1 MALTKLRVIP
11 VGNTRSGVI
20 VSALLA
26 LGANGVAL
34 AEGPT
39 APTSDSQSVF
49 VARSGNPFA
58 IDAAQRLTFTTRGVT
73 LNEPSWGPKA
83 DGEVIGPAALAA
95 ELGGQDLPDRGAC
108 DFTNTYSS
116 ADFANGGSILAQA
129 GMAQGEWAAVQ
140 FVVPAAHFPVRIR
153 LSEILW
159 ATQNATSPTTT
170 SYTVRWYS
178 GNPQTGTAIDEFTS
192 DGVIL
197 PNISLPIGT
206 SAVNV
211 QVLIDAQDPEQ
222 IVIPAPLDGSNSFTV
237 AFQITQHNN
246 PSPNPCS
253 VPTPITTNAFPTTD
267 TNGLSQPTRN
277 WLFGVNCGPFG
288 CPANGGW
295 ASFQSLPGFCRPSGD
310 WNIRVSYELVN
321 CGPAT
326 GACCFSSGAC
336 QDGQTSS
343 GCTNAGG
350 TYRGDNSLC
359 SGVTCP
365 IATQACCF
373 VSSQSCLDLSPS
385 NCTGFGG
392 TLGGAGTSCATFVCF
407 PIGACC
413 LPSGNCVNAVSPAQC
428 QSQGGNF
435 RGNATTCASQN
446 CPPPLGACCGGNGF
460 CAEFSQAN
468 CNAVGG
474 SWKGALTTCADNN
487 SNGTADA
494 CEAPLPCP
502 GDFNGD
508 RARNTVDLTIFLSRF
523 GTSGTPGFQGD
534 MNSDGVVNTI
544 DLTLFLGVFGVACP

>member
-1 MALTKLRVIP
+1 MSLYRSHCVSPQVGARLGVAL
-11 VGNTRSGVI
+11 
-20 VSALLA
+20 SALLSMSAMPVA
-26 LGANGVAL
+26 LGSEPAAVDGAGTV
-34 AEGPT
+34 T
-39 APTSDSQSVF
+39 V
-49 VARSGNPFA
+49 RSGNGFA
-58 IDAAQRLTFTTRGVT
+58 IDRAQRLTFTTRGVI
-73 LNEPSWGPKA
+73 LNQPVWEHLA
-83 DGEVIGPAALAA
+83 QGEVVGPLAVGA
-95 ELGGQDLPDRGAC
+95 EMGGDAGPDRGAC
-108 DFTNTYSS
+108 DHTNTYSS
-116 ADFANGGSILAQA
+116 ADFANGGSLIAQA

-159 ATQNATSPTTT
+159 ATQNATVPTTT
-170 SYTVRWYS
+170 RYTVRWYS
-178 GNPQTGTAIDEFTS
+178 GNPQTGTAIDEFAS

-222 IVIPAPLDGSNSFTV
+222 IVIPAPADGSNSFTV

-246 PSPNPCS
+246 PSPNACTQA
-253 VPTPITTNAFPTTD
+253 TPITSNAFPTVD
-267 TNGLSQPTRN
+267 TNGRAQPARN
-277 WLFGVNCGPFG
+277 WLYGINCGPFG

-295 ASFQSLPGFCRPSGD
+295 YNFANAPSFCIPSGD

-326 GACCFSSGAC
+326 GACCFSSGTC

-350 TYRGDNSLC
+350 TYKGDNSLC

-365 IATQACCF
+365 VATQACCF
-373 VSSQSCLDLSPS
+373 VSSQSCLDLSPT

-407 PIGACC
+407 PVGACC
-413 LPSGNCVNAVSPAQC
+413 LPNGTCANNTTPAQC

-446 CPPPLGACCGGNGF
+446 CPPPLGACCGANGF
-460 CAEFSQAN
+460 CAEFSQTN

-494 CEAPLPCP
+494 CEAQQPCP
-502 GDFNGD
+502 GDFNND
-508 RARNTVDLTIFLSRF
+508 RARNTSDLAFFLGRF
-523 GTSGTPGFQGD
+523 GTTGTPGFAGD
-534 MNSDGVVNTI
+534 MNSDGAINTI
-544 DLTLFLGVFGVACP
+544 DLAAFLAVFAVPCP